1 MAIEKI
7 LTPAFRVAFPSVFKK
22 RAYEGG
28 DEKYEITMLFPKNT
42 DISLLQKAAD
52 AALDATY
59 SGKKAR
65 PKGLKFPFR
74 DGDEVEWD
82 GYAGCTAVKATSLYR
97 PNVVD
102 RKLQTIDDEE
112 LFYAGCWARATV
124 NAFCYDKKGNKG
136 VTFGLQNVQFLR
148 DDEPFTGRTT
158 GEEDFDELPDEDG
171 SGGAAA
177 PDGLG
182 DLA

>member
-7 LTPAFRVAFPSVFKK
+7 LTPMFRVAFPNVFKK
-22 RAYEGG
+22 RKYENG
-28 DEKYEITMLFPKNT
+28 DEKYEMTMLFPKTT
-42 DISLLQKAAD
+42 DLGELEKAAE
-52 AALDATY
+52 AAIEAKWPTLK
-59 SGKKAR
+59 SR
-65 PKGLKFPFR
+65 PKNLKRPFR

-82 GYAGCTAVKATSLYR
+82 GYAGHIAVRATSKYR
-97 PNVVD
+97 PNVVN
-102 RKLQTIDDEE
+102 RQLKTIEDEE
-112 LFYAGCWARATV
+112 LFYPGCWARATI
-124 NAFCYDKKGNKG
+124 NAFAYDKAGNKG

-158 GEEDFDELPDEDG
+158 GEEDFDALAEEEGD
-171 SGGAAA
+171 GAAA